1 MPRRIAY
8 GVAAG
13 LAAWLVIGL
22 SAGPV
27 GGVGVGRAAV
37 GRAATDSLCT
47 GNYGGAA
54 PRVGRRLRFGIDPGL
69 AGSAGGAQLP
79 ATPDNLA
86 ADVAAARKLRPAHRV
101 LVARL
106 NRLFWSDGQ
115 AGIRSFRRL
124 VRRYGRAG
132 LEVELQVRYHPSSS
146 ENGNLRAWTKWV
158 RHVVDVFGRYRR
170 VVDMTITNEVNLN
183 DSTNTSDGSYQNAE
197 QALIEGIQA
206 AHAEAA
212 QKGWR
217 RLRFGFTYAY
227 RWNPQSDAAFF
238 QYLAAHG
245 GRKFRRALGFVGLD
259 FYPGSFYPPTMAG
272 SSYAAATAQALG
284 TMRDC
289 FLPQARIPMR
299 TPLWITENGVPT
311 GATES
316 DAAQASA
323 LGQLVSAVRAY
334 SGTFH
339 VTDYR
344 WFNLRDTNSS
354 PTGSLPGASDT
365 FASDGLLTDM
375 YTPKPSF
382 SAYRGLI
389 ARYGR
394 RS

>member
-1 MPRRIAY
+1 MGRWIAY
-8 GVAAG
+8 RVAVGVAVGALLGVVGAAG
-13 LAAWLVIGL
+13 ASAAG
-22 SAGPV
+22 AGSIC
-27 GGVGVGRAAV
+27 
-37 GRAATDSLCT
+37 TD
-47 GNYGGAA
+47 NYGGAV
-54 PRVGRRLRFGIDPGL
+54 PRVGRPLRFGIDPGL
-69 AGSAGGAQLP
+69 AGSAGGVQLP

-86 ADVAAARKLRPAHRV
+86 ADVAAVHRLHPAHRV

-115 AGIRSFRRL
+115 AGIRQFRRL
-124 VRRYGRAG
+124 VRRYSRAG

-158 RHVVDVFGRYRR
+158 RHVVDVFGPDRR

-183 DSTNTSDGSYQNAE
+183 DSPNTSDGSYKDAE
-197 QALIEGIQA
+197 QALVEGVQA
-206 AHAEAA
+206 AHAEAVRR
-212 QKGWR
+212 GFR

-227 RWNPQSDAAFF
+227 RWNPASDAGFF

-245 GRKFRRALGFVGLD
+245 GRKFRRALGFVGMD

-272 SSYAAATAQALG
+272 TSYSAATAQALG
-284 TMRDC
+284 TMREC
-289 FLPQARIPMR
+289 FLPQARIGMR

-323 LGQLVSAVRAY
+323 LQQLVEAVRAY

-344 WFNLRDTNSS
+344 WFNLRDSNSS
-354 PTGSLPGASDT
+354 PTGSLPGVSDT
-365 FASDGLLTDM
+365 FATDGLLTDT
-375 YTPKPSF
+375 YAAKPSF
-382 SAYRGLI
+382 WAYRNLI

-394 RS
+394 RSK